1 MFKSTYGIANLTLNM
16 SQEINNYSIYI
27 HILSTAQAHHIK
39 KALII

>member
-1 MFKSTYGIANLTLNM
+1 MFKSTHRIANLTLNV

-27 HILSTAQAHHIK
+27 HILLTAQAHRIK